1 MKILIFKT
9 PTRKILPK
17 IILSLTNNQTE
28 SPSHKKNVSIGKK
41 KEKGDKNRIN
51 NIKSQNN
58 NNLYNIDE
66 DDIKKIKLISIDPDN
81 FWQLLIIV
89 LIFTF

>member
-1 MKILIFKT
+1 MKKEIEK
-9 PTRKILPK
+9 KDK

-28 SPSHKKNVSIGKK
+28 SSPSHKKNGSIGKK
-41 KEKGDKNRIN
+41 KEKGDKNKIN
-51 NIKSQNN
+51 NVKRQNS

-81 FWQLLIIV
+81 F
-89 LIFTF
+89 